1 MSEVSFVLDASVTVA
16 WVFRETANAYATGV
30 LQELTR
36 KEAVTPSIWP
46 LQVANALLTA
56 QHKGR
61 LTVPECEYFLSLLS
75 QLPIHV
81 EYETPEHIWDQVL
94 SLAQHYHLTV
104 YEATYLDLAMRLA
117 RPLATQAPAL
127 RQAAQELGLF
137 YEPLQPS
144 DHNRPSPS

>member
-1 MSEVSFVLDASVTVA
+1 MSEVAFVVDASVTVA

-36 KEAVTPSIWP
+36 LEAAAPSIWP

-56 QHKGR
+56 QHKGK

-81 EYETPEHIWDQVL
+81 EHETPEHVWDQVL
-94 SLAQHYHLTV
+94 GLAQHYHLTV
-104 YEATYLDLAMRLA
+104 YEAAYLDLAMRLA
-117 RPLATQAPAL
+117 RPLATQDPSL
-127 RQAAQELGLF
+127 RQAAEELGLF
-137 YEPLQPS
+137 YEPAQAS
-144 DHNRPSPS
+144 